1 MNMGTFVTI
10 TAQGQISIPARFR
23 RALGLERFRKALVN
37 VRDDKIIIEPVGDV
51 VSLAG
56 VLSKKK
62 MKGKTINT
70 IIKEEEKGIARAI
83 AERHSR

>member
-10 TAQGQISIPARFR
+10 TAQGQISIPARLR

-56 VLSKKK
+56 VLSQKK
-62 MKGKTINT
+62 MKGKTINM
-70 IIKEEEKGIARAI
+70 IIKEEEEGIARAI